1 MLEQYTKFD
10 FSFAGTTRPVFTAG
24 DGPPV
29 IVMHE
34 IPGITPQVAAFAER
48 TVDSGFRVFLP
59 EFLGTTGKAIS
70 NRYLAQEMVKVCI
83 NKEFHVL
90 AAGSSSPITTWIR
103 GLSRYIHDEF
113 DADRVGAIGMC
124 LTGNFAL
131 ALMVDPWIKAP
142 VLSQP
147 SLPFSTTPA
156 SRRAL
161 HLSDADLTTV
171 KTRVAQEDQDVL
183 GMRFTKDPLCPPQ
196 RFDRLR
202 EEFGSNFEGI
212 EIDSSK
218 DNPHGYPKAAHS
230 VVTTEWADKD
240 GFPTAAASA
249 RVLEFFHENL
259 DAPSAQ
265 DVGAEGT
272 DPA

>member
-1 MLEQYTKFD
+1 MLDQFTKFD
-10 FSFAGTTRPVFTAG
+10 FSFAGATRPVFTAG
-24 DGPPV
+24 TGPPV

-48 TVDSGFRVFLP
+48 TVASGFRVFLP
-59 EFLGTTGKAIS
+59 EFLGITGQAIS
-70 NRYLAQEMVKVCI
+70 TGYLAREMAKVCI

-90 AAGSSSPITTWIR
+90 AARSSSPITTWIR
-103 GLSRYIHDEF
+103 GLSRYIHEEYG
-113 DADRVGAIGMC
+113 AERVGAIGMC

-147 SLPFSTTPA
+147 SLPFPTTPG

-161 HLSDADLTTV
+161 HLSDADLQTV
-171 KTRVAQEDQDVL
+171 KSRVDSEEQDVL

-202 EEFGSNFEGI
+202 EEFGPQFEAI
-212 EIDSSK
+212 EIDSGP
-218 DNPHGYPKAAHS
+218 DNPHGYPKSAHS

-240 GFPTAAASA
+240 GFPTAQASA
-249 RVLEFFHENL
+249 RVLQFFHENL
-259 DAPSAQ
+259 DSPS
-265 DVGAEGT
+265 
-272 DPA
+272 PAS